1 MLRNLFRLDN
11 LLMVKLFRQLT
22 HKWLVISLITVLLIV
37 TITPVWSRSSP
48 AKPIQRNTILMI
60 GDGMGWQLA
69 RAAAI
74 QNSIDGRSPI
84 KNKVKNPGKTLQNF
98 YTQGR
103 GTGLQ
108 MQTLQ
113 GYALSTTYGTTIA
126 DSKGKYSSNNS
137 ALDDSKK
144 LTGSSPVRPNFKFN
158 PQFHRNSAAMNG
170 NLVGYDPVKG
180 GANPWTV
187 GTDREYIKDS
197 YPDSANTATTLYTGV
212 KSYNNAIGVD
222 IYERPLT
229 TILKTAATLGKS
241 TGLVTSVPI
250 DHATPG
256 AAAAN
261 VNRRAKY
268 DQNAPDATP
277 LDNILQQELRIYQ
290 PTVLL
295 GGGHPLANIKKPLPT
310 GVEPDHTYISE
321 TTYREL
327 NSHPN
332 NNIYKYTFRE
342 RGANAAQVLAKT
354 AAQLDPNRGQRL
366 LGIYGARGQNGNLP
380 VSSARRDYSTTGRDM
395 FKVHST
401 RGLQPDIDRPLSPT
415 ETTAQFMQRERN
427 ENPTL
432 NDLTKAALTVL
443 SKDPDGFWLMVEG
456 GDVDWAAHDNNLD
469 NLIGTVLDFDRSVG
483 TVIQW
488 INQHGGWERNQ
499 LIVTAD
505 HDHYLTLNND
515 FPDRLRQQG
524 AAKLTELDTATEAGH
539 YWGSQPVV
547 VKDATG
553 KELPET
559 GKYGWGNHSNRPVPV
574 YYQGFA
580 SDVLTRSIGQGFKLY
595 GHDIPGISGLTD
607 QVHIYRTQLA
617 AVQPGN

>member
-1 MLRNLFRLDN
+1 MIKSFQRITGRWLTLCLVT
-11 LLMVKLFRQLT
+11 LL
-22 HKWLVISLITVLLIV
+22 V
-37 TITPVWSRSSP
+37 TIIIAPVWSQSLPLRS
-48 AKPIQRNTILMI
+48 QRNTILMI
-60 GDGMGWQLA
+60 GDGMGWNLA
-69 RAAAI
+69 RIAAI
-74 QNSIDGRSPI
+74 QNAI
-84 KNKVKNPGKTLQNF
+84 KQGKTGKTLSDF
-98 YTQGR
+98 YVQGR
-103 GTGLQ
+103 GTGLN

-113 GYALSTTYGTTIA
+113 GYALSTTYGTIIA
-126 DSKGKYSSNNS
+126 DEKGKYSGNNS
-137 ALDDSKK
+137 ALDDSRK
-144 LTGSSPVRPNFKFN
+144 LTGASALRPNFKFE
-158 PQFHRNSAAMNG
+158 PSK
-170 NLVGYDPVKG
+170 NLVGYDPVRG
-180 GANPWTV
+180 GANPWTA
-187 GTDREYIKDS
+187 GSDREYLKAN

-229 TILKTAATLGKS
+229 SILKTAASLGKS

-261 VNRRAKY
+261 VNRRTKY
-268 DQNAPDATP
+268 DQNAKDATP

-295 GGGHPLANIKKPLPT
+295 GGGHPLANVKNPLPT

-327 NSHPN
+327 SSRPN
-332 NNIYKYTFRE
+332 NNIYKYVFRE

-354 AAQLDPNRGQRL
+354 AAKLDPNRGARL
-366 LGIYGARGQNGNLP
+366 LGVYGARGQNGNLP
-380 VSSARRDYSTTGRDM
+380 VSSANGDYSTTGLDL
-395 FKVHST
+395 FKVHGT
-401 RGLQPDIDRPLSPT
+401 RGLQPDIDRPFSPN
-415 ETTAQFMQRERN
+415 ETTTQFIQRERN

-456 GDVDWAAHDNNLD
+456 GDIDWAGHDNNLD

-488 INQHGGWERNQ
+488 IKQHGGWERNQ

-505 HDHYLTLNND
+505 HDHYLTLNDN
-515 FPDRLRQQG
+515 FPQLLRQQG
-524 AAKLTELDTATEAGH
+524 AEKLTELDIAQEAGH

-547 VKDATG
+547 AKDAIG

-580 SDVLTRSIGQGFKLY
+580 SEVLTKSIGQGFQLY
-595 GHDIPGISGLTD
+595 GHNVPGVSGLTD

-617 AVQPGN
+617 AVQAGRKSNGN